1 MTLQQNCRQGKVL
14 GGGKR
19 AAVRGD
25 VGSGGSA
32 MGQSAELIV
41 TPRFSRRVEVGA
53 NAAVNLSAAVLEFE
67 L

>member
-19 AAVRGD
+19 AAVRRG

-32 MGQSAELIV
+32 TSQSAELIV
-41 TPRFSRRVEVGA
+41 IASPWL
-53 NAAVNLSAAVLEFE
+53 NASLQPDEISFG
-67 L
+67 